1 MVKPKIKAI
10 QTAYK
15 GYHFRSRLE
24 ARYAVFFDALG
35 LEWEYEPE
43 GFDLGDGVYYL
54 PDFLIKTI
62 AGDVYVEVKG
72 GLKNGSDL
80 DVVDRLKILSL
91 VEKMPLGCCV
101 YILGDMP
108 KEGFS
113 HIFTRISKPNNQFV
127 IFKAKMVYWFADYGI
142 TEDAGSGTWR
152 VCNGFRD
159 NIMEP
164 TIHGV
169 RRYADKKKTNG
180 DYDLNI
186 TNYFV
191 ESKSEYSSVNNA
203 YKAARSARFEHGQ
216 SGATL

>member
-1 MVKPKIKAI
+1 MTIKAI
-10 QTAYK
+10 QTKYK

-62 AGDVYVEVKG
+62 TGDVYVEVKG

-91 VEKMPLGCCV
+91 VEKMPQECRV

-113 HIFTRISKPNNQFV
+113 HIFTCISKQKSNQLV
-127 IFKAKMVYWFADYGI
+127 HFKAKMVYWFFDYGI
-142 TEDAGSGTWR
+142 TEEAGSGTWR

-159 NIMEP
+159 NIMVP
-164 TIHGV
+164 TIHLARG
-169 RRYADKKKTNG
+169 YADKKRTNG

-203 YKAARSARFEHGQ
+203 YKAARSARFEHGD
-216 SGATL
+216 SPK

>member
-1 MVKPKIKAI
+1 MTIKAI
-10 QTAYK
+10 QTQYK

-24 ARYAVFFDALG
+24 ARYAVLFDSLG
-35 LEWEYEPE
+35 LEWEYESE

-54 PDFLIKTI
+54 PDFLIKTL

-91 VEKMPLGCCV
+91 VEKMPHGCSV

-108 KEGFS
+108 KEGLS
-113 HIFTRISKPNNQFV
+113 HIFTCISKQNDKG
-127 IFKAKMVYWFADYGI
+127 ITFKVEMVYWYSAYGL
-142 TEDAGSGTWR
+142 TEAAGSGTWR

-159 NIMEP
+159 NGLNH
-164 TIHGV
+164 TIYGA
-169 RRYADKKKTNG
+169 RGYADRKSPNG
-180 DYDLNI
+180 DYYLNI

-191 ESKSEYSSVNNA
+191 ESKTEYSSVYNA

-216 SGATL
+216 SGSTL